1 MASSLCIQNSITEN
15 TVCPEILTSKW
26 INRPEITNDLQQNLK
41 LNHQLKKCLV
51 LMLLTAFMNST
62 VTVKTATACK
72 FFKEVTK

>member
-62 VTVKTATACK
+62 VTVKTATAWK
-72 FFKEVTK
+72 FFKEVTR